1 MIYKKAFL
9 LALIFIT
16 LSTAVFAKSKKTE
29 KNNSKS
35 DTKIKIVTTI
45 FPEYDW
51 TREILGLEQGSLSS
65 KNMEITLLINNGTD
79 LHSYQ
84 PSIQDFTKL
93 STADIFIYVGG
104 ESDAWVKDALKNS
117 RNKNMTVL
125 NLMEI
130 LNGKLKEEE
139 LKEGMQSDH
148 ETDDDDKN
156 EQNDIHELKEEHKHH
171 HIDNESETEYDEHI
185 WLSLRNAK
193 IICQEICNAL
203 CQKDSENAATYRT
216 NLDNYTKK
224 LDFLDQEFSDTIKNG
239 SKNTLI
245 FGDRFPFRYFTE
257 DYGLDYYAAFAGC
270 SAETEAS
277 FETIIFL
284 AGKLDELGLLSILKI
299 EKGDGKIAKTIVQ
312 NSRNKNAEILTLD
325 SMQSVTQ
332 KQLPETSYLT
342 IMEKNL
348 EAIKIAVK

>member
-1 MIYKKAFL
+1 MILKKAFV

-16 LSTAVFAKSKKTE
+16 FSTAVFAKSKKTE

-104 ESDAWVKDALKNS
+104 ESDVWVKDALKNS

-139 LKEGMQSDH
+139 LKE
-148 ETDDDDKN
+148 
-156 EQNDIHELKEEHKHH
+156 EHKHH
-171 HIDNESETEYDEHI
+171 HNDNESETEYDEHI

-203 CQKDSENAATYRT
+203 CQKDSENAAIYRT

-332 KQLPETSYLT
+332 KQLPETSYLK